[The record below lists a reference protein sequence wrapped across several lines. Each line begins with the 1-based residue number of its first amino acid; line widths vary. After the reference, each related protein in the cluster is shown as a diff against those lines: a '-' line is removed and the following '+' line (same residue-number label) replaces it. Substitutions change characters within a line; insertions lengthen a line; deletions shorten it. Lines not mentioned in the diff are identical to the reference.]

1 MSDRP
6 LTGLRVLDF
15 SRVLAGPYATRMLSD
30 LGADVLKIEPPEGD
44 ITRHFGKPP
53 EGVSG
58 YYLQNNLGKRNICV
72 DLKAEGARAL
82 ILDLAAKADLI
93 VENFRPGIM
102 DKFGIGWTDLS
113 VVNPKLVMVS
123 ISGFGQDGPD
133 RERAAYAPII
143 HAESGVLARQARTTG
158 NPPADIMFSMA
169 DTYSS
174 LHGLVG
180 AFAALTMAERTGK
193 GQHVDIAMINV
204 LHATDDYA
212 PYILDGVWPLGN
224 ESYVWEAPEGRQV
237 LVSGDLKWLW
247 HLYSNEIGLRAEM
260 PEGVDLKAKIAA
272 RRAKLAERFAGHES
286 FKALTDELDR
296 LNLPWGIVRDVGE
309 EAFSQPTVKARNM
322 IVDLIDDAGNPRRA
336 VQSPYRFSDATS
348 GISAAS
354 RPPKRGEHNVTAL
367 ADWLDMATP
376 DVEALAAKNILLSE
390 DDATDP

>member
-1 MSDRP
+1 MSERP

-44 ITRHFGKPP
+44 ITRHFGKLP

-58 YYLQNNLGKRNICV
+58 YYMHNNIGKRNISI

-82 ILDLAAKADLI
+82 ILDLAAKADLV

-102 DKFGIGWTDLS
+102 DRFGIGWADLS
-113 VVNPKLVMVS
+113 AVNPKLVMVS

-133 RERAAYAPII
+133 RDRAAYAPII

-158 NPPADIMFSMA
+158 QPPADIMFSMA

-204 LHATDDYA
+204 MHATDDYA
-212 PYILDGVWPLGN
+212 PYILDGVWPIGN
-224 ESYVWEAPEGRQV
+224 ESYVWDAPEGRQI
-237 LVSGDLKWLW
+237 LVSGELKWLW
-247 HLYSNEIGLRAEM
+247 HVYSNQAGLSA
-260 PEGVDLKAKIAA
+260 DLPPDADIKTKIAA
-272 RRAKLAERFAGHES
+272 RRAKLAERFAGHAS
-286 FKALTDELDR
+286 FRDLTDELDA
-296 LNLPWGIVRDVGE
+296 LNLPWGLVRDVGE
-309 EAFSQPTVKARNM
+309 DAFSQSTVQASKM
-322 IVDLIDDAGNPRRA
+322 IVEVEDDVGNPRRA
-336 VQSPYRFSDATS
+336 VQSPYKFSDASS
-348 GISAAS
+348 GISADT
-354 RPPKRGEHNVTAL
+354 RPPKRGEHNLEAL
-367 ADWLDMATP
+367 SDWLGLGQA
-376 DVEALAAKNILLSE
+376 DVDGLAAKRILLSE
-390 DDATDP
+390 DDPA